1 MGSPHYTRRY
11 DCSPHDARKEIVAI
25 IVKPFPSLGWVGVG
39 PCGCRTRTG
48 SRVFIGI
55 SLQESDGTFRLLCFQ
70 VWGDDESE
78 RDKSLRLF
86 MLRHCELLTAVGE
99 NPHCT
104 HLPPGTG
111 YISETA

>member
-1 MGSPHYTRRY
+1 MGRSGSYVFRY
-11 DCSPHDARKEIVAI
+11 
-25 IVKPFPSLGWVGVG
+25 G
-39 PCGCRTRTG
+39 
-48 SRVFIGI
+48 
-55 SLQESDGTFRLLCFQ
+55 
-70 VWGDDESE
+70 GDDESE
-78 RDKSLRLF
+78 RDKSLRLSL

>member
-1 MGSPHYTRRY
+1 MGRRRPLRM
-11 DCSPHDARKEIVAI
+11 SDAY
-25 IVKPFPSLGWVGVG
+25 
-39 PCGCRTRTG
+39 
-48 SRVFIGI
+48 GI
-55 SLQESDGTFRLLCFQ
+55 ESFHRYISAESDGTFRLLCFQ

-78 RDKSLRLF
+78 RDKSLRLSL